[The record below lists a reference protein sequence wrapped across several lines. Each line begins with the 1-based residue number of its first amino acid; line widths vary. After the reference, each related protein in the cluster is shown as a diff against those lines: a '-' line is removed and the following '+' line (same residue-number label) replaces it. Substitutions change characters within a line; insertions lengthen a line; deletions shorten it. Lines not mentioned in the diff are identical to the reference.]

1 MKRALLSS
9 LSILAL
15 LFLTGCGNGPTPAG
29 NPGGAPEALIG
40 ANLEMSGE
48 SAEWGVNS
56 KRGIELARDE
66 INAKPEQK
74 IKLKFVFE
82 DNTSTPGQSRD
93 AMKKLVIQDHVLAVI
108 GSVGSN
114 RTSAAGD
121 VAKEEHVP
129 LMTHASTNVTLTQ
142 NNEYVS
148 RICYNDD
155 FQGAVMARFTR
166 KSLNLNAV
174 VMLESKGNTYS
185 EGLCRSFKKVF
196 TAEGGNIL
204 GTLAYQAAS
213 QDFKTLIAQLKEL
226 NPQAVW
232 LPGYY
237 GEVALIVK
245 QAREA
250 GFQAPFLGA
259 DGWESTKL
267 FTVCGPSIKGNYI
280 SNHFVPESD
289 SPKVKQFVKNYKD
302 RYGVLP
308 DAMAALAYDATYAM
322 ADAVNRAKELK
333 PEAIK
338 DAINSIKGVEGVCGT
353 INMGPDREVIKD
365 VVVLTTGENSFI
377 YKETIKP

>member
-1 MKRALLSS
+1 MKRAMQCWVL
-9 LSILAL
+9 ILAAMIL
-15 LFLTGCGNGPTPAG
+15 SGCGGGPAPAG
-29 NPGGAPEALIG
+29 NAGASPEALIG

-66 INAKPEQK
+66 INAKPERK

-82 DNTSTPGQSRD
+82 DNNSDPGKSRD

-121 VAKEEHVP
+121 VAKEEKVP

-155 FQGAVMARFTR
+155 FQGAVMARFAL
-166 KSLNLNAV
+166 KSLKFDSA
-174 VMLESKGNTYS
+174 VMLEAKGNTYS

-196 TAEGGNIL
+196 TDEGGKIVE
-204 GTLAYQAAS
+204 TLAYQAGM
-213 QDFKTLIAQLKEL
+213 QDFKTLIAQLKQL
-226 NPQAVW
+226 NPPVVW

-237 GEVALIVK
+237 GEVALIIK

-267 FTVCGPSIKGNYI
+267 FTVCGPSIKGNYM
-280 SNHFVPESD
+280 SNHFAPEGD
-289 SPKVKQFVKNYKD
+289 SPRVKQFVKAYKE
-302 RYGVLP
+302 RFGALP
-308 DAMAALAYDATYAM
+308 DAMAALAYDAAYAM
-322 ADAVNRAKELK
+322 ADAVSRAKELK
-333 PEAIK
+333 PEALK
-338 DAINSIKGVEGVCGT
+338 DAINTLKGVEGVCGT

-365 VVVLTTGENSFI
+365 VVVLTTGESSFI